1 MSKNQRK
8 TYLRKRVYIIDNN
21 VYNIN
26 TRKTLIRRIKNAWF
40 KTDKNVTGKGKSG
53 GST

>member
-1 MSKNQRK
+1 MSKNQRRLIK
-8 TYLRKRVYIIDNN
+8 EKGYIIDNN

-26 TRKTLIRRIKNAWF
+26 TRKNFDKENEKMLGLKPI
-40 KTDKNVTGKGKSG
+40 KNVTGKGKSG